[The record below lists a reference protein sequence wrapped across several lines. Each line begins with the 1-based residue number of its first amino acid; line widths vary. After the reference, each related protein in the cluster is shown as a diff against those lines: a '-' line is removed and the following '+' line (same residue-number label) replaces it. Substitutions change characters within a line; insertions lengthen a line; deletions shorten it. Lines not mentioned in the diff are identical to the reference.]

1 MVTGIVLVSIW
12 MAISLLFSFFLIP
25 FGGDAA
31 CLEAADP
38 ERCRG
43 TFTSLWVGLLLV
55 ELAATVVAIVL
66 WTRPRMRTRV
76 WGLVI
81 GVVGTGVIALVF
93 VGLKDIAL

>member
-12 MAISLLFSFFLIP
+12 MALSLLFSFFLIP

-31 CLEAADP
+31 CHEAPDP
-38 ERCRG
+38 ERCRD
-43 TFTSLWVGLLLV
+43 TFTSLWIGLLLV

-66 WTRPRMRTRV
+66 WTRPRMRSRA
-76 WGLVI
+76 WGLAV
-81 GVVGTGVIALVF
+81 GVLGTGVLALAF